1 MFERFSYFSYFSY
14 PKNTDK
20 KSSISSTAM
29 CSNDADGWTTVSS
42 STTKRKGK
50 VVSPPLP
57 PRQGNRLPVIDTMAY
72 SKRVEHGKRGEMI
85 ILQKLEELGY
95 RIREASPDEDKHDKI
110 DGFLNF
116 PTVGKDGENEIPIQV
131 KYRQT
136 GPHILLEIGF
146 FGREGRF
153 EMNGRDMI
161 GKAGM
166 YVCLSDDKK
175 TLRLCDYSA
184 LKREASRMA
193 VLFLSRREKET
204 KVGRLPST
212 SYREEKCGEVRI
224 TQDKSSKRVKMLFF
238 AFPEYFVKREHRL
251 LETLD
256 L

>member
-1 MFERFSYFSYFSY
+1 MTNINNNEE
-14 PKNTDK
+14 
-20 KSSISSTAM
+20 
-29 CSNDADGWTTVSS
+29 GWTTVSS

-50 VVSPPLP
+50 VVSPSLP
-57 PRQGNRLPVIDTMAY
+57 PHQGNRLPVIDTMAY

-85 ILQKLEELGY
+85 ILRKLEELGY

-110 DGFLNF
+110 DGFMDSS
-116 PTVGKDGENEIPIQV
+116 TGENEIPIQV

-153 EMNGRDMI
+153 ERNGRDMV
-161 GKAGM
+161 GKAEM
-166 YVCLSDDKK
+166 YVCLSDDKR

-193 VLFLSRREKET
+193 GIFLSRREKET
-204 KVGRLPST
+204 TEGRLPSN
-212 SYREEKCGEVRI
+212 SYREERCGEVRI

-238 AFPEYFVKREHRL
+238 GYPEYFVKREHRL
-251 LETLD
+251 MGTLD

>member
-1 MFERFSYFSYFSY
+1 MTNITNINNITNIDI
-14 PKNTDK
+14 KN
-20 KSSISSTAM
+20 
-29 CSNDADGWTTVSS
+29 NNEDGWTTVSS

-85 ILQKLEELGY
+85 ILEKLEELGY
-95 RIREASPDEDKHDKI
+95 RIREASPEEDKHDKI
-110 DGFLNF
+110 DGFMNF
-116 PTVGKDGENEIPIQV
+116 PTVGKDEENEIPIQV

-153 EMNGRDMI
+153 ERNGRDMI

-175 TLRLCDYSA
+175 TLRLCDYSG

-193 VLFLSRREKET
+193 GIFLSRREKET
-204 KVGRLPST
+204 KEGRLPST
-212 SYREEKCGEVRI
+212 SYREKRCGEVRI

-238 AFPEYFVKREHRL
+238 GYPEYFVKREHRL